1 MLQFALAPPLLF
13 ALGVRIFINFITPG
27 HVPST
32 ADHLLIGIWQG
43 VLVHYTLRYFGSF
56 VFPVG
61 AAIAGKLLY
70 DFATTQDPTK
80 CACAL
85 LGVALGV
92 LFTDLLAQLFED
104 GRINERTSQPTAPT
118 TQRAV
123 PPEPSKRIRLVSF
136 EHDKNRER
144 RRAAREKGKGRE
156 RDRVREEEEAAAAV
170 ERANA
175 RALAASP
182 APTYAHSIDTAITL
196 DSLPSSIDPDNR
208 LSPAEREVAML
219 RARASLADSERR
231 RFKEERKWALSQ
243 GNAARAS
250 QLEWQVKRYATL
262 VKSFNR
268 EADDKLIEASRS
280 QIFKASK
287 AAAPPF
293 SSVAQPNPV
302 QVAHTQPAP
311 HVQTYMV
318 PAPQG
323 VAIGQPQAGSSHG
336 VPLVSVTV
344 GGKPRSRKRSA
355 GASALKPAIY
365 VHNRE

>member
-13 ALGVRIFINFITPG
+13 ALGVRIFINFITPD
-27 HVPST
+27 HTPST

-43 VLVHYTLRYFGSF
+43 ILIHYILRYFGSF

-70 DFATTQDPTK
+70 DFATTRDPTK

-104 GRINERTSQPTAPT
+104 GRINERTTQSTAPT
-118 TQRAV
+118 PQRV
-123 PPEPSKRIRLVSF
+123 VSHEPSKRIRLVSF
-136 EHDKNRER
+136 EQDKDRER
-144 RRAAREKGKGRE
+144 RRAARDKGKGRE
-156 RDRVREEEEAAAAV
+156 RDREREEEAAAAAAV

-175 RALAASP
+175 RAFAASP

-208 LSPAEREVAML
+208 LSPAEREVALL

-243 GNAARAS
+243 GNEARAS
-250 QLEWQVKRYATL
+250 QLEWQVKRYTTL
-262 VKSFNR
+262 MESYHR
-268 EADDKLIEASRS
+268 EADNKLIEGAFT
-280 QIFKASK
+280 QILDLNEF
-287 AAAPPF
+287 
-293 SSVAQPNPV
+293 
-302 QVAHTQPAP
+302 
-311 HVQTYMV
+311 
-318 PAPQG
+318 
-323 VAIGQPQAGSSHG
+323 
-336 VPLVSVTV
+336 
-344 GGKPRSRKRSA
+344 
-355 GASALKPAIY
+355 
-365 VHNRE
+365 